1 LPRDHWSLTSQ
12 AERAAGWRPGGW
24 QVSHFNA
31 SHRHLY
37 VLMHQGRAWTH
48 KNSGSEVWEFDATNG
63 KRLLR
68 IRLREPA
75 QSVAVSQDDDPLVYV
90 IADSERIYAYRSA
103 TGKFLYRTD
112 PLGFTPQLLTVWG
125 D

>member
-1 LPRDHWSLTSQ
+1 
-12 AERAAGWRPGGW
+12 
-24 QVSHFNA
+24 
-31 SHRHLY
+31 
-37 VLMHQGRAWTH
+37 
-48 KNSGSEVWEFDATNG
+48 VWEFDARNG
-63 KRLLR
+63 RRLLR
-68 IRLREPA
+68 IKLREPA

-90 IADSERIYAYRSA
+90 IADSERIYAYRAA